1 MKDKLKFLLLYFL
14 VWLVIFF
21 LARLVFVVYN
31 PALAKEAGFANIALS
46 FFYGLRMDAS
56 ATAYLI
62 APACLMMLLSLVIPY
77 FNNIKPY
84 KVYSFIV
91 FLLVSFIVLSD
102 GSLYEA
108 WGFRIDDDILVFLA
122 NPKEVYA
129 SISHLPLF
137 WITLFFIAIVAL
149 CWYGFKKVL
158 TYIFFPPQYRFRWVT
173 ALVLLAVTA
182 SLIIPIRGGLQLAPM
197 NQSSVYFSTNSFA
210 NHSAINAVW
219 NFVQSTVKQND
230 LQEESYH
237 FMGDTQIAALTDS
250 LYAAKGEQEYW
261 INTRPGAPV
270 NVLLIIWESF
280 TEKAIHAKVNGEE
293 VTPNFNRLKQEGIYF
308 SNIYASG
315 DRTSKGVPA
324 ILSGYPALPVGS
336 VIQNPAKSNKL
347 QLLSGLYKQRGYST
361 PFFYGGEPEFANI
374 KSYLLHGGYDPI
386 IDKSAFAAADMNSK
400 WGAHDGVVAQRVLL
414 ELQRINKPFF
424 GTWLTL
430 SSHEP
435 FETPVPTV
443 IHGEDITN
451 KFLNSLHYTDAV
463 IGDFIEQCKKQAW
476 WNNTVI
482 VMIGDH
488 GHPKPETGHRADNFR
503 TPMLWLG
510 GALKQTNKVVTHVG
524 SQIDLATTLSSQFGI
539 GKGLFPFSKNL
550 ADSTALHWAS
560 FNYKDGLGFATDSSR
575 LIFDIVAKRIVE
587 SIGDASDKNLQPAKA
602 IFQKMYEDYLKK

>member
-1 MKDKLKFLLLYFL
+1 MKHKLKFLLLYFL

-21 LARLVFVVYN
+21 VARLVFVIYN
-31 PALAKEAGFANIALS
+31 PALATEAGIRDSSLS

-56 ATAYLI
+56 ATSYLI
-62 APACLMMLLSLVIPY
+62 APVCLMVLLSLIIPY
-77 FNNIKPY
+77 FNQVKPY
-84 KVYSFIV
+84 RVYSFVIL
-91 FLLVSFIVLSD
+91 LLVAIIVLAD
-102 GSLYEA
+102 ASLYEA

-137 WITLFFIAIVAL
+137 WIGLFFLVIMTIL
-149 CWYGFKKVL
+149 WYGFTWTLKR
-158 TYIFFPPQYRFRWVT
+158 IFFVPQHQFKLLT
-173 ALVLLAVTA
+173 GLVILAVMA
-182 SLIIPIRGGLQLAPM
+182 FLIIPIRGGLQLAPM
-197 NQSSVYFSTNSFA
+197 NQSTVYFSTNNFA
-210 NHSAINAVW
+210 NHSAVNAVW

-237 FMGDTQIAALTDS
+237 FMDDLQIAAITDS
-250 LYAAKGEQEYW
+250 LYRAKGQQANW
-261 INTRPGAPV
+261 IKHQPKQPV

-280 TEKAIHAKVNGEE
+280 TEKAIHAQVNGAS
-293 VTPNFNRLKQEGIYF
+293 VTPNFNRLKEEGIYF

-336 VIQNPAKSNKL
+336 VIQNPAKTNKL
-347 QLLSGLYKQRGYST
+347 QLLSGVFKAIGYTT

-386 IDKSAFAAADMNSK
+386 IDKAAFAAADMNSK

-414 ELQRINKPFF
+414 ELQKINKPFF

-435 FETPVPTV
+435 FETPVPVV
-443 IHGEDITN
+443 IPGEDITS

-463 IGDFIEQCKKQAW
+463 IGDFIAQCKQQPW
-476 WNNTVI
+476 WGNTVI

-488 GHPKPETGHRADNFR
+488 GHPKPETGYRADNFR

-510 GALKQTNKVVTHVG
+510 GALQQSHTVITHVG
-524 SQIDLATTLSSQFGI
+524 SQVDLATTLAAQFGM
-539 GKGLFPFSKNL
+539 GKGVFPFSKNL

-560 FNYKDGLGFATDSSR
+560 FNYKDGLGFVTDSSR
-575 LIFDIVAKRIVE
+575 LIFDIVARRILE
-587 SIGDASDKNLQPAKA
+587 STGDTSDKQLMPAKA
-602 IFQKMYEDYLKK
+602 IFQKMYEDYLNK

>member
-1 MKDKLKFLLLYFL
+1 MKYKLKFLLLYFL

-21 LARLVFVVYN
+21 FARVVFVIYM
-31 PALAKEAGFANIALS
+31 PSLAGEAGFKNIALS

-62 APACLMMLLSLVIPY
+62 APVCLMVLLSLVFPY
-77 FNNIKPY
+77 FNKITPY

-91 FLLVSFIVLSD
+91 LLLVAFIVLSD
-102 GSLYEA
+102 ASLYEA
-108 WGFRIDDDILVFLA
+108 WGFRIDDDVLVFLA

-137 WITLFFIAIVAL
+137 WIALLFIIIFIAI
-149 CWYGFKKVL
+149 WYGFRKVL
-158 TYIFFPPQYRFRWVT
+158 KHIFFPPQYAFKIATAVVLLVVT
-173 ALVLLAVTA
+173 AA
-182 SLIIPIRGGLQLAPM
+182 LIIPIRGGLQLAPM
-197 NQSSVYFSTNSFA
+197 NQSAVYFSTNNFA

-237 FMGDTQIAALTDS
+237 FMGDAEISRITDS
-250 LYAAKGEQEYW
+250 LYTAKGQQEYW
-261 INTRPGAPV
+261 LNAKPQAPV

-280 TEKAIHAKVNGEE
+280 TEKAIHVDVNGKA
-293 VTPNFNRLKQEGIYF
+293 VTPNFNRLKEEGIYF

-324 ILSGYPALPVGS
+324 ILSGYPGLPVGS

-347 QLLSGLYKQRGYST
+347 QLLSGIFKEKGYST

-386 IDKSAFAAADMNSK
+386 IDKSAFASADMNSK
-400 WGAHDGVVAQRVLL
+400 WGAHDGVVAKRVLA
-414 ELQRINKPFF
+414 ELQRIKKPFF

-443 IHGEDITN
+443 IPGEDITN

-463 IGDFIEQCKKQAW
+463 LGDFIEQCKQQTW

-510 GALKQTNKVVTHVG
+510 GALTQKNKVIDHVG
-524 SQIDLATTLSSQFGI
+524 SQIDLATTLAAQFNM
-539 GKGLFPFSKNL
+539 GKGMFPFSKNL

-602 IFQKMYEDYLKK
+602 IFQKMYEDYLNK